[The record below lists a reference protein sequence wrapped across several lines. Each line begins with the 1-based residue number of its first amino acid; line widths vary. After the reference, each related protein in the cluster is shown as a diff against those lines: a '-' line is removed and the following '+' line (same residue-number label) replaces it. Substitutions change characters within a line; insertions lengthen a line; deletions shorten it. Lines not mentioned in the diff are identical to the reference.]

1 MNSKR
6 DSQQKEKE
14 VHGMGKIFANPVS
27 DKGLISRI
35 CKKYIQLN
43 SKKKK
48 KKNLIFK
55 MVKGPEQTVFQRK
68 DTNGQ

>member
-35 CKKYIQLN
+35 CKEYIQLN
-43 SKKKK
+43 TKKKK
-48 KKNLIFK
+48 KKKI
-55 MVKGPEQTVFQRK
+55 
-68 DTNGQ
+68 